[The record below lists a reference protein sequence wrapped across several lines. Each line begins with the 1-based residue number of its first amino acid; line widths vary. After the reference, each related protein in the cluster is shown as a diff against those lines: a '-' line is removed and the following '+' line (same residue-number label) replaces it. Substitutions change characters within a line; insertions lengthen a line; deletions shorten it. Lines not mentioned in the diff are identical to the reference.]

1 MSGAGAS
8 ALAAG
13 RRSESGSRVR
23 WVKVWVVLVIG
34 AGGCDRSPGRGAGE
48 ERADPKSRTNVL
60 LISLCSV
67 RADHLGCYGYGR
79 KTSPALD
86 KLAGEATVFER
97 AVAQWPKTVPSF
109 VSMHTGLYPHT
120 TGVMRV
126 TPGHRLDDSY
136 STLAEILGAAG
147 YRTAAYVSSPPLN
160 KTLNLNQGF
169 GEYYETYRRPGGFE
183 QTGRGASGWLKVH
196 GEEPFFLWVHFNNA
210 HVPYRPPGDLH
221 GKFVDDAHYDSS
233 RRVRINSKSDG
244 LSVEPE
250 HPFARQISR
259 ADLGGV
265 VADFALR
272 HEAGSRPTE
281 LDYYVAE
288 YDAAILGADRLIG
301 ELLATVEELGLG
313 DRTAVVL
320 VGDHGESLGEHDYYF
335 EHGRLPYEACQRVPL
350 MIRAPGLVPAGHRV
364 ADPVALID
372 VAPTVLELAGMAAP
386 ENIEGRSLLPV
397 VRGEAERGDVFF
409 CAGYHLDFL
418 TGVRRDRWK
427 LVRVSNPLDRQIM
440 TGNEYELYDV
450 IADPMEENNVYDSR
464 GDVADPMKR
473 RLEEWIEPWWSRVSM
488 TVASGPVPEMDEET
502 KTQMGTLGYTSGGSD
517 DEDREGEER
526 E

>member
-1 MSGAGAS
+1 MSGAGTS

-13 RRSESGSRVR
+13 RRSEFGSPMR
-23 WVKVWVVLVIG
+23 WVLVCMVLWVC
-34 AGGCDRSPGRGAGE
+34 AGGCDRSAESGAGE
-48 ERADPKSRTNVL
+48 GRAGPKSRTNVL

-79 KTSPALD
+79 RTSPALD

-97 AVAQWPKTVPSF
+97 AVTQWPKTVPGF
-109 VSMHTGLYPHT
+109 VALHTGLYPHT

-126 TPGHRLDDSY
+126 TPGHRLDDSFA
-136 STLAEILGAAG
+136 TLAEMLGAAG
-147 YRTAAYVSSPPLN
+147 YRTAAYVSSPALN
-160 KTLNLNQGF
+160 KTVNLSQGF
-169 GEYYETYRRPGGFE
+169 QEYYETYRRPGGFE
-183 QTGRGASGWLKVH
+183 QTGRGASGWLKIH
-196 GEEPFFLWVHFNNA
+196 GEETFFLWVHFNNA

-221 GKFVDDAHYDSS
+221 GKFVDDEYYDAS
-233 RRVRINSKSDG
+233 RSVRINSESDG
-244 LSVEPE
+244 LSVKTE

-265 VADFALR
+265 VADFALG
-272 HEAGSRPTE
+272 HDADSRPTE

-301 ELLATVEELGLG
+301 ELLATVEELGLS
-313 DRTAVVL
+313 DRTAVVV
-320 VGDHGESLGEHDYYF
+320 VGDHGESLGEHDYFF

-350 MIRAPGLVPAGHRV
+350 MIRAPGLMPAGHRV

-372 VAPTVLELAGMAAP
+372 VAPTVLDLAGVLAP
-386 ENIEGRSLLPV
+386 ENIEGRSLLPI
-397 VRGEAERGDVFF
+397 VRGEAERGEVFF

-427 LVRVSNPLDRQIM
+427 LVRVSNPLDRRIM

-450 IADPMEENNVYDSR
+450 IADPREENNLYDSR

-473 RLEEWIEPWWSRVSM
+473 SLEEWIEPWWSRVS
-488 TVASGPVPEMDEET
+488 TAAANGTAPEMDEET
-502 KTQMGTLGYTSGGSD
+502 RKKMATIGYTTGGSD
-517 DEDREGEER
+517 DGDQEGEE
-526 E
+526 EE